1 MLEFFGVLTKCQK
14 ISKVGF
20 RYFFP
25 KKGLGHDFVLDAWFD
40 GNFGD
45 WTIMQEGYGWTI
57 ALIWAMVSMWG
68 PLKIEGI
75 DQSLVIC

>member
-1 MLEFFGVLTKCQK
+1 MNLLEFFGVITKCQN

-45 WTIMQEGYGWTI
+45 WTIMQ
-57 ALIWAMVSMWG
+57 
-68 PLKIEGI
+68 
-75 DQSLVIC
+75 